1 MEHFIRREN
10 IRRYRQL
17 LDQETDEQ
25 KRNVIR
31 KLLAEEEANECADG
45 SARTTKRSE
54 WAVSAF
60 YYAATEAFF

>member
-31 KLLAEEEANECADG
+31 KLLAEEEAQERG
-45 SARTTKRSE
+45 SLPRPDNQDRRMGG
-54 WAVSAF
+54 
-60 YYAATEAFF
+60 